1 MKWANLPLIILLIA
15 SVGVLTFAQ
24 GPGPDDRTGGPPPQ
38 GERDRD
44 DMGPRRDDWRGP
56 DKPMDAQQLLE
67 AMEVLKKIDP
77 EKAEK
82 LQQALDKNPD
92 RVGQVINENFP
103 HLGRFMSWRK
113 YDPEGFDLR
122 VEDMALSR
130 QTHECAKRLREAL
143 DKGDDEIAAIEEVQL
158 RELVTEHF
166 DIRQQIRE
174 HDLVKLKEK
183 IAELLEQLEDR
194 LNKRESIIDE
204 RIEELI
210 KGEDDYRW

>member
-1 MKWANLPLIILLIA
+1 MNAEQ
-15 SVGVLTFAQ
+15 V
-24 GPGPDDRTGGPPPQ
+24 R
-38 GERDRD
+38 
-44 DMGPRRDDWRGP
+44 
-56 DKPMDAQQLLE
+56 E
-67 AMEVLKKIDP
+67 ALEVLKKIDP
-77 EKAEK
+77 EKAEE
-82 LQQALDKNPD
+82 LRQAIEENPE
-92 RVGQVINENFP
+92 RVGKEINEKFP
-103 HLGRFMSWRK
+103 HLSRFMSWRK